1 MAGPPFTN
9 STPFFNL
16 EPVIADALWILF
28 CLAGSAFF
36 SGAETALTSLSD
48 HQRTRLIEEEG
59 YRILKVWEKHP
70 QRVLTSTLI
79 GNTLFNITAAAF
91 ATSIAKSL
99 MEPQGLLDWAVP
111 AAVGAISFLVLT
123 FGEVSPKAISRRFH
137 ARWARPAMWALMV
150 PYILLYPVTFVFVKL
165 TRGLMHLLGT
175 DPNAQQPFVTAE
187 EIEYLIDVA
196 GREGSFSEDRE
207 RLLRSVIEFP
217 DTTVRELMVPRTDI
231 VTVSKDMSLD
241 EIIEVLVDCGHSRL
255 PVYEGNIDNIV
266 GLFYAKDVLVI
277 VSSDRYDE
285 FDIREFLRRPHLVP
299 EDKRVDELLA
309 EFQAERMHMAI
320 VVDEFGGT
328 SGVITLEDII
338 EEIFGDIQDEYDAEP
353 VQIVRVDEDT
363 LRADARVGIDEVEHY
378 FDMELPEHP
387 DYESLGGFL
396 MAQSGGVPTSGDE
409 VVWEGLRFRVIDAD
423 SRKVNAVLIER
434 LRDEEL
440 EREELVS

>member
-1 MAGPPFTN
+1 M
-9 STPFFNL
+9 
-16 EPVIADALWILF
+16 EPVITEALWILF
-28 CLAGSAFF
+28 CLVGSAFF

-59 YRILKVWEKHP
+59 HRILKVWEKRP
-70 QRVLTSTLI
+70 QRVLTATLI
-79 GNTLFNITAAAF
+79 GNTLFNITAAAL
-91 ATSIAKSL
+91 ATSIAESL
-99 MEPQGLLDWAVP
+99 LEPEGYIEWAVP
-111 AAVGAISFLVLT
+111 AAVGAVSFLVLT

-137 ARWARPAMWALMV
+137 ERWARPAMWALMV
-150 PYILLYPVTFVFVKL
+150 PYILLWPVTFVFVKL
-165 TRGLMHLLGT
+165 TRGLMRMLGT

-207 RLLRSVIEFP
+207 RLLRSVFEFP

-231 VTVSKDMSLD
+231 VAVSKEMGLD
-241 EIIEVLVDCGHSRL
+241 QIINILVECGHSRL

-285 FDIREFLRRPHLVP
+285 FDIREFLRQPHVVP
-299 EDKRVDELLA
+299 EDKRIAELLS

-328 SGVITLEDII
+328 AGVITLEDIV

-353 VQIVRVDEDT
+353 VQIVRVDENT
-363 LRADARVGIDEVEHY
+363 LRADARVAIDEIEDY
-378 FDMELPEHP
+378 LDMDLPDHP
-387 DYESLGGFL
+387 DYDSLGGFL

-423 SRKVNAVLIER
+423 NRKVNAVLIER
-434 LRDEEL
+434 LTDEEL